1 MFRSGF
7 FTFVGILSL
16 LFIIGVLTFQILEL
30 DSYGMVEPVI
40 NKVLGK

>member
-16 LFIIGVLTFQILEL
+16 LFLIGAITLQIMEL

>member
-16 LFIIGVLTFQILEL
+16 IFLIGTVTLQILEL